1 MFNSSKTDNNV
12 VNGSWEKSDGFVNIY
27 LPSKTDAGRSK
38 MSVMKLKLS
47 KNIEA
52 EVINLYK
59 EKGHEIANEILRH
72 NLIFDFQLASNGQNQ
87 GLDLKALPEKAQ
99 ETTLISPSS

>member
-1 MFNSSKTDNNV
+1 MFNSSKTENNV

-47 KNIEA
+47 KEVEA
-52 EVINLYK
+52 QVINLYK
-59 EKGHEIANEILRH
+59 EKGHEVASEILRY
-72 NLIFDFQLASNGQNQ
+72 NLIFDFQLASSGQKQ
-87 GLDLKALPEKAQ
+87 GLDLKELPEKVQ
-99 ETTLISPSS
+99 QTGLISPTS